1 MGVLNLVQRFIVAF
15 IAIPTVMYCIKY
27 HSLLTIITTTLS
39 IVGIYELHGISNRIT
54 NLLLPTSSTT
64 SSSTTTT
71 TTSTSTPNN
80 HTSMKNDAATSS
92 TIGNYIPLSQHVEIP
107 TPQDSSI
114 LTSFH
119 YYLDVTLTLFLTYI
133 GYFHSGVSSSVNLFN
148 SGNSTRID
156 FTQHLSCAMIFIFF
170 FIFVLDMIAFSPYGQ
185 SDEHHTRTFL
195 KIFLRTFSV
204 LYIGLGFSS
213 ALYLVQDYRFLLV
226 LILFCNWASDAMALL
241 FGKKLG
247 HYKLHRYLSP
257 NKTVEGAIGAILGS
271 TLTAYLLYLVNERV
285 FDLNEF
291 FRDGNDDVVNTFSQ
305 NGRRLHYI
313 LPFHLY
319 MIYGIVLGVLGIIG
333 DLIESYLKR
342 IAKVKDSGTFFGAH
356 GGVLDRVD
364 GLLFSFPIMV
374 MIHMYAV
381 KHHDY

>member
-54 NLLLPTSSTT
+54 NLLLPMNGSSASTSTNTLNTSTT
-64 SSSTTTT
+64 SNST
-71 TTSTSTPNN
+71 NV
-80 HTSMKNDAATSS
+80 
-92 TIGNYIPLSQHVEIP
+92 L
-107 TPQDSSI
+107 
-114 LTSFH
+114 
-119 YYLDVTLTLFLTYI
+119 LTLFLTYI
-133 GYFHSGVSSSVNLFN
+133 GYFHSN
-148 SGNSTRID
+148 SGTSNLNTID

-170 FIFVLDMIAFSPYGQ
+170 FIFVLDMIVFSPYGL

-195 KIFLRTFSV
+195 KIFMRTFSV
-204 LYIGLGFSS
+204 FYIGLGFSS
-213 ALYLVQDYRFLLV
+213 ALYLVQQYRFLLV

-257 NKTVEGAIGAILGS
+257 NKTIEGGIGAILGS

-285 FDLNEF
+285 LDLNEF
-291 FRDGNDDVVNTFSQ
+291 FREEYNDSTTTITTTTLNH
-305 NGRRLHYI
+305 HYI

-319 MIYGIVLGVLGIIG
+319 IVYGIILGVLGIIG

-342 IAKVKDSGTFFGAH
+342 IAKVKDSGSFFGAH

-374 MIHMYAV
+374 MIHMYMV
-381 KHHDY
+381 